1 MQGTVGRVWITQVSS
16 AGYSRE
22 SVDYTGEQ
30 CRVQY
35 GECGLHR

>member
-1 MQGTVGRVWITQVSS
+1 MQGTVWRVWITQVSS

-30 CRVQY
+30 CTVQY